1 MADAFF
7 SSDTNACS
15 PVLKAGGAAKYSVF
29 DVAGGPQVGRARD
42 PRVHHRFE
50 AGATATRRDD
60 ARPRELQ
67 QRCLVHRIRDVVV
80 RRRKTTSLSA
90 AAGKPEIAA
99 ASATV
104 WLCRVWRWQ
113 APTPVLL
120 ATKPGRL
127 ITVRAKIREGVPG
140 PILRQRTPAAHAGAF
155 VRFADRDY

>member
-1 MADAFF
+1 MW
-7 SSDTNACS
+7 
-15 PVLKAGGAAKYSVF
+15 P
-29 DVAGGPQVGRARD
+29 
-42 PRVHHRFE
+42 E
-50 AGATATRRDD
+50 
-60 ARPRELQ
+60 
-67 QRCLVHRIRDVVV
+67 V
-80 RRRKTTSLSA
+80 RRLAVPGIPAYATVFWPEQRQPVGTTLAPGNCSSA
-90 AAGKPEIAA
+90 ASSTGFATLWFAA

-104 WLCRVWRWQ
+104 WVCRVWRWQ